1 MKRTQ
6 QTLSEIL
13 TSLQPLQVDWQ
24 DDVALRV
31 IEYLKTIPQKKKYGR
46 PDIKRILNHNFDD
59 ALLIFRLFLGL
70 SKDQFIPMLNSE
82 LGGGASGIKR
92 YQQDQDA
99 FIQALV
105 SLEVPRA
112 MAACINRVPHWSDV
126 LVERLRSGR
135 GSAISGMKR
144 GRNVEDFVEAIV
156 KRIFKAYDIR
166 CDFSGISG
174 KKAKCDFAIPG
185 RDLPKIIIESKGY
198 AATGSKMT
206 DIIGDLEKIMIAKR
220 HDTTLLFFTDGL
232 SWNQRQSDLAKI
244 IKFQNEG
251 YIERI
256 YTLKMAEQ
264 FEEDLRSL
272 KAEFGL
278 E

>member
-13 TSLQPLQVDWQ
+13 SSLQPLQVDWQ

-31 IEYLKTIPQKKKYGR
+31 IDYLQTIPSKKKYTR

-70 SKDQFIPMLNSE
+70 SKDQFVPMLKSA
-82 LGGGASGIKR
+82 LGGGGCGIKR

-99 FIQALV
+99 YIQALI
-105 SLEVPRA
+105 SLEVPQA
-112 MAACINRVPHWSDV
+112 MAACINRAPHWSDI

-156 KRIFKAYDIR
+156 KKIFKTYDIR

-220 HDTTLLFFTDGL
+220 HDTKLLFFTDGL

-272 KAEFGL
+272 KVEFGL

>member
-13 TSLQPLQVDWQ
+13 SSLQPLQVDWQ

-31 IEYLKTIPQKKKYGR
+31 IEYLKTIPPKEKYGR

-82 LGGGASGIKR
+82 LGGGGSGIKR

-99 FIQALV
+99 YIQALV
-105 SLEVPRA
+105 SLEVPQA
-112 MAACINRVPHWSDV
+112 MAAYINRVPHWSDI
-126 LVERLRSGR
+126 LIERLRSGR

-144 GRNVEDFVEAIV
+144 GRTVEDFVETIV
-156 KRIFKAYDIR
+156 KKIFTAYGVR

-272 KAEFGL
+272 KGELGL
-278 E
+278 D